1 MLHLLNLSYFCNE
14 AVNVNVSGEDIS
26 EPEDSLPPE
35 DGRPPLQIIS
45 QTSATCLAIL
55 AAICLG
61 LWTALCVCCRR
72 LVREG
77 KACLRVFGCCGFG
90 GGGWQRG
97 VLDEVQEVTWVERA
111 ADGLQ
116 RAGDESRSLWAQVT
130 GENMIEPDS
139 DSEEEEVEEE
149 EEEEIDQ
156 EAGKDSTQEALDER
170 ETLSEEEFKVDV
182 VYIARG
188 GEV

>member
-26 EPEDSLPPE
+26 DPEDPLPPK

-55 AAICLG
+55 AAIYLG

-90 GGGWQRG
+90 GGEWQRG

-149 EEEEIDQ
+149 EEEIDL

-170 ETLSEEEFKVDV
+170 ETLSEEEFKGDV
-182 VYIARG
+182 VKITRG